1 MHLPPLLTQV
11 VDENTFSLLNSGLVP
26 LTLYGGNRR

>member
-11 VDENTFSLLNSGLVP
+11 VDENTFSLLNSGFAP

>member
-11 VDENTFSLLNSGLVP
+11 VDENTFSLFNSGLAP
-26 LTLYGGNRR
+26 LTLYGGNRI